1 MKGESPPPLSVI
13 LVTPG
18 SFEAIRKSVDHVRAQ
33 NVRDRIELVLVAP
46 SEAELGLDPG
56 ALEGFWGWQVVPVGA
71 IPTLGAAL
79 AAGVRR
85 ARGIVVVY
93 VEEHSYPAPGWA
105 EALLDAHAGPWAAVG
120 AAVVVANPDS
130 GVSQANSVIDFGPW
144 SPSGAPGPATELPIH
159 QTSYKRALLL
169 PYGSRLDILL
179 DAEAM
184 LQKELRE
191 QGHGLYFEPAARTN
205 HVNVSRLA
213 DAMALEFHNFRV
225 SAVNRARQGSWPWHR
240 RALYVACSPLFP
252 LLHLRRILGHV
263 RRSGRLRRLP
273 AILPPLIPILASAAA
288 GEALGF
294 SIGEGRAPEKQL
306 SFELDRLRH
315 INDQDRRALVTN
327 RRPDSGG

>member
-1 MKGESPPPLSVI
+1 MPPLSVI

-18 SFEAIRKSVDHVRAQ
+18 TFEAVRKSIDHVRAQ

-46 SEAELGLDPG
+46 SEAELRLDPG
-56 ALEGFWGWQVVPVGA
+56 ALEGFWSWQVVPLGG
-71 IPTLGAAL
+71 IPSLGAAL

-85 ARGIVVVY
+85 ARGVVVVY

-105 EALLDAHAGPWAAVG
+105 EALIDAHAGPWAAVG
-120 AAVVVANPDS
+120 AAVVAANPDS
-130 GVSQANSVIDFGPW
+130 NVSLANSFIDFGPW
-144 SPSGAPGPATELPIH
+144 SPSGVPGRVTALAIH

-169 PYGSRLDILL
+169 QYGARLDALL

-184 LQKELRE
+184 LQKDLRE
-191 QGHGLYFEPAARTN
+191 QGHELYFQPAARTR

-225 SAVNRARQGSWPWHR
+225 SAANRARQGSWRWHR
-240 RALYVACSPLFP
+240 RALYVAGSPLFP
-252 LLHLRRILGHV
+252 VLQFRRILGHV
-263 RRSGRLRRLP
+263 RRSGLLRHLP
-273 AILPPLIPILASAAA
+273 VMLPTLIPILVSAAA

-294 SIGEGRAPEKQL
+294 SIGEGRAPQKQL

-315 INDQDRRALVTN
+315 ITDQDRRTMDL
-327 RRPDSGG
+327 SLE